1 MENAALKDLLKE
13 HMELKGLS
21 VKKVS
26 ESTGIPER
34 YMEALVEGKNN
45 NLPPAPYVRGYINKL
60 AHILDFDKET
70 IWRLYKE
77 QAPLQSS
84 GAWDKL
90 PSNRFAI
97 QSINKKWLI
106 IGLGATFLVFYL
118 STNVYQILRN
128 PNLEVTY
135 PAIESSISE
144 TSSIILKGN
153 VDSSNTLTINGEEVF
168 VDKDGHFIKEQI
180 LQPGLNTIEFM
191 VKKFLGKEYKVI
203 RQVIYQPPMIDVE
216 NGSINSPQSKND
228 KNTKSER

>member
-34 YMEALVEGKNN
+34 YLEALVEGKNN

-106 IGLGATFLVFYL
+106 IGLGATFLVLYL
-118 STNVYQILRN
+118 ITNVYQILRN
-128 PNLEVTY
+128 PNLEVTD
-135 PAIESSISE
+135 PVVESSISE

-203 RQVIYQPPMIDVE
+203 RQVIYQPPVINVE
-216 NGSINSPQSKND
+216 IEKND
-228 KNTKSER
+228 KNTKPEGR